1 MSTTPTQERL
11 QLAAAVELA
20 ARFTALLGG
29 AYERLEIAGSI
40 RRRAPSVGDI
50 EIVAVPARYQTA
62 DLFGDPAAEVD
73 LLDLRLQALEASG
86 DVERRLGP
94 RGSPI
99 GWGPLAK
106 YITFQGCGIDLFSP
120 SAERWGWILALR
132 TGPAAFSNAL
142 VTPNTYV
149 TKTGRRGLLPAYM
162 ASRDGWLTMRM
173 SGEKLKTPTEEDVF
187 RLLDLPYAEPWERT

>member
-1 MSTTPTQERL
+1 MSAVTERIP
-11 QLAAAVELA
+11 LAAAVELA
-20 ARFTALLGG
+20 ERFTALLGG

-40 RRRAPSVGDI
+40 RRRSATVGDI
-50 EIVAVPARYQTA
+50 EIVAVPARYQEL
-62 DLFGDPAAEVD
+62 DMFGDPANVTD

-86 DVERRLGP
+86 DVERALGP
-94 RGSPI
+94 HGSPL

-106 YITFQGCGIDLFSP
+106 YFVWQGVPIDLFSP
-120 SAERWGWILALR
+120 STDRFGWILALR
-132 TGPAAFSNAL
+132 TGPADFSNAL
-142 VTPNTYV
+142 VTPTTYA